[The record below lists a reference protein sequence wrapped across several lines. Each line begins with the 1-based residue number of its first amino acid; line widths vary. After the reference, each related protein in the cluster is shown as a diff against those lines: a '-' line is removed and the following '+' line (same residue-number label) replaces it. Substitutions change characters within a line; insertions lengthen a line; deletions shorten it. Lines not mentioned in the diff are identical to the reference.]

1 MTERPS
7 PRANRVTPFGT
18 FEAVPQ
24 KGLFMGNRG
33 ILGPGRPWRSRAWVC
48 CRLSFR
54 DRRVPLDDPRR
65 YTPLFFADEAVALA
79 AGHRPCGECR
89 HGDYLAFKAA
99 FGRAFGLSG
108 PFKAA
113 EMDRV
118 LHAARIH
125 KGMQVTHGARFGT
138 LPDGTLVTR
147 EEAPGQALLVKD
159 GALLPWSH
167 AGYGGPEPAALDLS
181 VTVLT
186 PAPTVSVLKAG
197 YRPAGR
203 AEAGRVR

>member
-7 PRANRVTPFGT
+7 PRANRVTPLGA

-54 DRRVPLDDPRR
+54 DRRVSLDDPRR

-89 HGDYLAFKAA
+89 HADYLAFKAA
-99 FGRAFGLSG
+99 FGRAFSLSA
-108 PFKAA
+108 PFKVG
-113 EMDRV
+113 EMDRA
-118 LHAARIH
+118 LHAARIR
-125 KGMQVTHGARFGT
+125 KGVQVTHAARFGT
-138 LPDGTLVTR
+138 LPDGTFVTR
-147 EEAPGQALLVKD
+147 EDAPRTGPAREGRRAPALVPFGLRRARAG
-159 GALLPWSH
+159 GARSERHRADPGAH
-167 AGYGGPEPAALDLS
+167 
-181 VTVLT
+181 
-186 PAPTVSVLKAG
+186 
-197 YRPAGR
+197 RGR
-203 AEAGRVR
+203 AEGRLPACRPR